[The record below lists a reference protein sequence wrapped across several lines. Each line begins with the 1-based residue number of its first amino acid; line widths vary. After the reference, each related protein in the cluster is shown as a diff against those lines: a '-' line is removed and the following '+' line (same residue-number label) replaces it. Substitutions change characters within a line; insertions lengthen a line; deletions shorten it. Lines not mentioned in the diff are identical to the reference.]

1 MEQEQTKR
9 SLNHRFFAALI
20 EFVLKHP
27 KKIVIL
33 SVIFTIL
40 SVLAI
45 ALRFDIRSDMKDL
58 MPPDSQVVKDM
69 YAISDRK
76 GISVVY
82 RRYRRGRGVIPRQ
95 AISWAELVR

>member
-27 KKIVIL
+27 KRIVIL

-69 YAISDRK
+69 YAISDRMGSITTLK
-76 GISVVY
+76 IY
-82 RRYRRGRGVIPRQ
+82 LKTP
-95 AISWAELVR
+95 ELKAL